1 MIPEASAD
9 RVLTMTYL
17 DGLDWAAAQQADQD
31 LKNTWAEVLTR
42 FITGSYRHG
51 NLFHADPPTPGNY
64 RFGLDGTV
72 GFLDF
77 GCVKV
82 LTEHTRQMIVTMMHT
97 AVNRRKDELRELM
110 VESGFLTAD
119 STLTAEETFQWYAG
133 IIHEI
138 LGPQPAT
145 YTEEASARAIEY
157 LIDVRSADHPMRRM
171 SVPPDFVFFSR
182 LNLSMNAIFTALH
195 ATYHAR
201 AMLDDM
207 DGIAEPV
214 SDLGRS
220 MSPGSKSAASRSDWI
235 TMTSADITGA
245 RLPWE
250 AADPYEF
257 YEARR
262 AEGSVVW
269 DEAAQAWLILSYDAA
284 RQVLGGTGWTSDPF
298 ANALAQASSDA
309 VSREFSR
316 RSMLFADGADHRRL
330 RGSVR
335 DVFTR
340 SFIENLGSG
349 VESIADDL
357 IGHPPTGREFDFMAD
372 IALPLPIAVVSA
384 WLDLDAEAPIC
395 CARSPPS
402 SSACSGPLPTRTRW
416 PRVPPPRRG

>member
-51 NLFHADPPTPGNY
+51 NLFHADPPHPPGNY

-250 AADPYEF
+250 PPIRTSSTRPAAP
-257 YEARR
+257 R
-262 AEGSVVW
+262 AVW
-269 DEAAQAWLILSYDAA
+269 C
-284 RQVLGGTGWTSDPF
+284 GT
-298 ANALAQASSDA
+298 
-309 VSREFSR
+309 R
-316 RSMLFADGADHRRL
+316 
-330 RGSVR
+330 
-335 DVFTR
+335 
-340 SFIENLGSG
+340 
-349 VESIADDL
+349 
-357 IGHPPTGREFDFMAD
+357 PPKPG
-372 IALPLPIAVVSA
+372 
-384 WLDLDAEAPIC
+384 
-395 CARSPPS
+395 
-402 SSACSGPLPTRTRW
+402 
-416 PRVPPPRRG
+416 